1 MHERESHTQPEVET
15 MESRGCQG
23 CGWPIDTTALRF
35 YCRICDPKGTREANS
50 LKAEKMEAEY
60 HANRRLEG

>member
-1 MHERESHTQPEVET
+1 